1 MRIVVV
7 EDETKPRDGLIHL
20 IGKLDPAYCVVGQA
34 RNGREG
40 KEIIAQLAPDL
51 VITDIKMPE
60 MDGLDMIR
68 ALRGEG
74 CAATFVILSGY
85 AEFEYAK
92 QGIVLGVR
100 DYLLKPVSPRDIE
113 ELLKKVAG
121 GRTTFSIAPPQ
132 PLPLAGG
139 VLLLYYFSTPA
150 PRPQKVL
157 IPLLHRCAERAR
169 GAGSTLVEH
178 PDDASCLFHVAC
190 PLSLEEFVPVLEGEM
205 SMIRDHLLRLGVS
218 CSACAISTGGD
229 PHALLPPLR
238 ALLKWSMLVRPLT
251 VIHAGLTSRTA
262 CMQPEY
268 PVTIEGRVLEALRAG
283 DPVLIESTIRDF
295 RTFCCAPGYSPPRL
309 EEIAF
314 RFLFTVANLIK
325 EIDYARFRSIVKRNL
340 FQRIEGFRSGPEL
353 CDIIDDFIFCATS
366 GAASNPVDAY
376 SVPVRQALN
385 YIRTGYRGIVSLDES
400 AGRIGITPEYLSSLF
415 LKETGTHFTSFV
427 IECRIN
433 EAKRLLAA
441 GNARVFEIAEA
452 VGIADPRYFCRVFKK
467 HTGLTPREY
476 AHLHT

>member
-20 IGKLDPAYCVVGQA
+20 IGRLDPSYCVVGQA

-40 KEIIAQLAPDL
+40 REIIEQLAPDL

-74 CAATFVILSGY
+74 SAATFVILSGY

-92 QGIVLGVR
+92 QGIALGVR
-100 DYLLKPVSPRDIE
+100 DYLLKPISPRDIE
-113 ELLKKVAG
+113 GMLKKVAG
-121 GRTTFSIAPPQ
+121 GTTFSPSPPQ
-132 PLPLAGG
+132 PLPLPGG
-139 VLLLYYFSTPA
+139 VLLLYYFSKAA
-150 PRPQKVL
+150 PRAQKVL
-157 IPLLHRCAERAR
+157 IPLLQRCAERAR
-169 GAGSTLVEH
+169 GAGSTLVER
-178 PDDASCLFHVAC
+178 PDDATCLFHVAC
-190 PLSLEEFVPVLEGEM
+190 PLSLEEFVPVLEREM
-205 SMIRDHLLRLGVS
+205 SMMREHLLHVGVS
-218 CSACAISTGGD
+218 CSACAIPPGGD
-229 PHALLPPLR
+229 PHALLRPLR
-238 ALLKWSMLVRPLT
+238 ALLKWSMRVEPLM
-251 VIHAGLTSRTA
+251 VIHAGLISRTP
-262 CMQPEY
+262 CTQPEY

-295 RTFCCAPGYSPPRL
+295 RTFCLAPAHAPPRL

-314 RFLFTVANLIK
+314 RFCFTVANLIK
-325 EIDYARFRSIVKRNL
+325 ELDYVRFRSIVEKDL
-340 FQRIEGFRSGPEL
+340 LTRIEEFRSGPEL
-353 CDIIDDFIFCATS
+353 CDIIDDLISCAAR
-366 GAASNPVDAY
+366 GVASKPVDAY

-385 YIRTGYRGIVSLDES
+385 YVRTGYRGTISLDE
-400 AGRIGITPEYLSSLF
+400 AAVRIGITPEYLSSLF

-452 VGIADPRYFCRVFKK
+452 VGISDPRYFCRVFKK

-476 AHLHT
+476 AHLHP

>member
-1 MRIVVV
+1 VRIVVV
-7 EDETKPRDGLIHL
+7 EDETKPRYGLVHL
-20 IGKLDPAYCVVGQA
+20 LGRLDPSYCVVGQA

-40 KEIIAQLAPDL
+40 KEIIEQLAPDL

-68 ALRGEG
+68 ALRSEG

-100 DYLLKPVSPRDIE
+100 DYLLKPVSPQDIQ

-121 GRTTFSIAPPQ
+121 GGTTFSPAPPQ
-132 PLPLAGG
+132 PLQLAGG
-139 VLLLYYFSTPA
+139 VLLLFYFNKTA
-150 PRPQKVL
+150 PSSRKVL
-157 IPLLHRCAERAR
+157 TLLVQRCAERAR
-169 GAGSTLVEH
+169 GAGCTLVEH
-178 PDDASCLFHVAC
+178 PDDASYLFHVGC
-190 PLSLEEFVPVLEGEM
+190 PLPLEELVSILEGEM
-205 SMIRDHLLRLGVS
+205 SLMREQLLHVGMS
-218 CSACAISTGGD
+218 CAACAIPPGGD

-238 ALLKWSMLVRPLT
+238 ALLKWSMLVEPLI
-251 VIHAGLTSRTA
+251 VIHAGMTSRTP
-262 CMQPEY
+262 CTQPEY

-283 DPVLIESTIRDF
+283 DPVLIESTIREF
-295 RTFCCAPGYSPPRL
+295 RTFCLAPTYSPPRL

-314 RFLFTVANLIK
+314 RFLFTVANFIK
-325 EIDYARFRSIVKRNL
+325 EIDYVRFRSVVSRNL
-340 FQRIEGFRSGPEL
+340 LQRIEGFRSGPEL
-353 CDIIDDFIFCATS
+353 SDIIDDFLSCATS
-366 GAASNPVDAY
+366 GVAPHPVDAY
-376 SVPVRQALN
+376 SVPVRQTLN
-385 YIRTGYRGIVSLDES
+385 YIRTGYRGKISLDE
-400 AGRIGITPEYLSSLF
+400 AAVRIGITPEYLSSLF

-452 VGIADPRYFCRVFKK
+452 VGISDPRYFCRVFKK
-467 HTGLTPREY
+467 QTGLSPREY
-476 AHLHT
+476 AHLHP

>member
-1 MRIVVV
+1 VRIVVV
-7 EDETKPRDGLIHL
+7 EDETKPRDGLVRL
-20 IGKLDPAYCVVGQA
+20 IGRLDPSYHVIGQA

-40 KEIIAQLAPDL
+40 REIIEQLAPDL

-100 DYLLKPVSPRDIE
+100 DYLLKPISPQDIE
-113 ELLKKVAG
+113 GLLKKVAG
-121 GRTTFSIAPPQ
+121 EGTTFSPAPPQ
-132 PLPLAGG
+132 RPPLAGG
-139 VLLLYYFSTPA
+139 VLLLCYFSKTA
-150 PRPQKVL
+150 PRAQKVL
-157 IPLLHRCAERAR
+157 IPLLQRCAERAR

-178 PDDASCLFHVAC
+178 PDDASFLFHVAC
-190 PLSLEEFVPVLEGEM
+190 PLSLDEFVPVLEREM
-205 SMIRDHLLRLGVS
+205 SMMREHLLHIGMS
-218 CSACAISTGGD
+218 CSACAIPPGGD

-238 ALLKWSMLVRPLT
+238 ALLKWSMRVEPLI
-251 VIHAGLTSRTA
+251 VIHAGMTSRTP
-262 CMQPEY
+262 CTQPEY

-283 DPVLIESTIRDF
+283 DPVLIESAIRDF
-295 RTFCCAPGYSPPRL
+295 TTFCLAPLYSPLRL

-325 EIDYARFRSIVKRNL
+325 EIDYVRFRSIVKRNL
-340 FQRIEGFRSGPEL
+340 LQRIEGFRSGPEL
-353 CDIIDDFIFCATS
+353 CDIIDDLISCATRS
-366 GAASNPVDAY
+366 VASNPVDAY

-385 YIRTGYRGIVSLDES
+385 YVRTGYRGIISLDE
-400 AGRIGITPEYLSSLF
+400 AAVRIGITPEYLSSLF

-452 VGIADPRYFCRVFKK
+452 VGISDPRYFCRVFKK
-467 HTGLTPREY
+467 QTGLTPREY
-476 AHLHT
+476 VNLHP